1 MCPYPLAGSLSQ
13 ALWFGAF
20 IDYPGK
26 HCQIGRTLVFIV
38 LPYILHRCCNTSIKR
53 LILAVPIFFFDN
65 FFSEAGCNT
74 DWPDEC
80 TLVIYMFFAG
90 DGFSLYVIVNFSG
103 LWCFYI
109 SSFVGNFFMEMN
121 MDTCFSFSAGL
132 HLHRPGSPTCMCSE
146 FSHAAHE
153 NISPCTLGSFCSFL
167 LLSSWPQ
174 RNGMYIIVSCL
185 FQP

>member
-13 ALWFGAF
+13 ALWFGAS

-38 LPYILHRCCNTSIKR
+38 LPYILHRCCNTSMKR
-53 LILAVPIFFFDN
+53 LILAVSIFFFDN
-65 FFSEAGCNT
+65 FFSEAGCNA
-74 DWPDEC
+74 DWPDEY

-109 SSFVGNFFMEMN
+109 SSFVSNFFMEMN
-121 MDTCFSFSAGL
+121 MDLSIWILCSA
-132 HLHRPGSPTCMCSE
+132 
-146 FSHAAHE
+146 
-153 NISPCTLGSFCSFL
+153 NIACTSALAV
-167 LLSSWPQ
+167 
-174 RNGMYIIVSCL
+174 IVLNDTAL
-185 FQP
+185 FRTG

>member
-1 MCPYPLAGSLSQ
+1 MIIRSKQIFLLYNFIIFIKKKKYIHMWYPKPLLSILLIP
-13 ALWFGAF
+13 LWFGAF

-38 LPYILHRCCNTSIKR
+38 LPYILQRCCNTSMKR

-65 FFSEAGCNT
+65 FFSEAGCNA
-74 DWPDEC
+74 DWPDEY

-103 LWCFYI
+103 LWCFYN

-121 MDTCFSFSAGL
+121 MDLQNGKNVEINCGL
-132 HLHRPGSPTCMCSE
+132 IDYSMTAE
-146 FSHAAHE
+146 QF
-153 NISPCTLGSFCSFL
+153 
-167 LLSSWPQ
+167 
-174 RNGMYIIVSCL
+174 
-185 FQP
+185 